1 MTVTEL
7 TYFVTSQSIMTF
19 SLAQIELSKCHNVT
33 STIIARSNNSSPTH
47 LDYFEISATSSG
59 WYEASLYTIDV
70 DQLLRG
76 NTIDFTWLINVSDG
90 TTNLALATFTVEFIG
105 DNNLPYFEP
114 PLTSYL

>member
-1 MTVTEL
+1 
-7 TYFVTSQSIMTF
+7 MTF
-19 SLAQIELSKCHNVT
+19 SLAQIEISKCHNV
-33 STIIARSNNSSPTH
+33 SSSIIALTNESSPTH
-47 LDYFEISATSSG
+47 LDYFGTTAISSG
-59 WYEASLYTIDV
+59 WYEASLYTIDT

-76 NTIDFTWLINVSDG
+76 TTIEFTWFIDVSDG